1 MALPSLSERTSS
13 LVSRGLFLPRA
24 RARIIS
30 RALFSVLV
38 VGVLFSSLSFV
49 LRRRRRTKHNQSRI
63 KARARFFFCV
73 RLARIREITVW
84 IETFFPYLSL
94 EKFLSL
100 LFISFIRTNQRESFR
115 LSFVSLAVS
124 TERERSREEV
134 AFRPLFFLCARKET
148 ALPAMMMM
156 MMIRD

>member
-1 MALPSLSERTSS
+1 MLLVFSLSLS
-13 LVSRGLFLPRA
+13 LV
-24 RARIIS
+24 
-30 RALFSVLV
+30 
-38 VGVLFSSLSFV
+38 
-49 LRRRRRTKHNQSRI
+49 RRR
-63 KARARFFFCV
+63 KAESKLERLLILLLFCVCV

-94 EKFLSL
+94 SRKISL
-100 LFISFIRTNQRESFR
+100 FYSFIRTNQRESFR
-115 LSFVSLAVS
+115 LSFVSLVVS

-156 MMIRD
+156 MMMIFY